1 MRFFLGVRRRGLAI
15 IAVLLMLV
23 ILSAVVGAMVLA
35 GSGNLNGQ
43 SLYTQDEEARAAAET
58 GVQMALGNIRAAP
71 NFNAWN
77 VPAAWA
83 IPAWQTL
90 PQGHGQFRAQI
101 FDGGAAVQ
109 FVTPGNPALNVAAGI
124 SGSQTADAI
133 ARVPV
138 DATPP
143 DKLRFLL
150 VTGRSSSGKFQQI
163 GVWLVGPPPGPFR
176 IVASQSF

>member
-1 MRFFLGVRRRGLAI
+1 MRLRRRGLAI

-35 GSGNLNGQ
+35 GTGNLNGQ
-43 SLYTQDEEARAAAET
+43 SLYTQDEEARAAADA
-58 GVQMALGNIRAAP
+58 GMQMALGNITVAP
-71 NFNAWN
+71 NFHTWN

-101 FDGGAAVQ
+101 FDGGGVQ
-109 FVTPGNPALNVAAGI
+109 LFVTPGNPALNVAAAI
-124 SGSQTADAI
+124 SAIQTADAI

-138 DATPP
+138 DVGPN
-143 DKLRFLL
+143 KSRFLL
-150 VTGRSSSGKFQQI
+150 VTGRSSSGKFQQV
-163 GVWLVGPPPGPFR
+163 GMWLVGPPPGPFR
-176 IVASQSF
+176 IVARQSF